1 MPAAIL
7 HQEIIKLEAG
17 LAAMVLPADDR
28 RWPGAALTKVT
39 DTMPI
44 SPQPGNIDQRSLAS
58 VLSKI
63 TNRGLGWTV
72 RRLVSE
78 FRMPTTG
85 PGKLLR
91 NVLSACEARG
101 RRIVAPLV
109 RQTRGDR
116 NGMMKDRT
124 LFAFYDL
131 DVMPPTFDVASFL
144 FLAELERRRQGL
156 DRIHFIVVPGR
167 NLEPQNEAE
176 KSVSDVMRQMRVGTI
191 LFPVSRLLASCR
203 GVTVCATREEASSLR
218 FGRASAIFPADA
230 SPTFPRAPDQSL
242 INDPALANMEVFPIL
257 SAPESERIAVD
268 TWLRARIGDRLPI
281 VITLRESGFM
291 PARNSN
297 VDAWVRFADTLD
309 QTRYAP
315 IFVRDTERALD
326 VPGQGLE
333 RFPVFEAVSWNVPL
347 RMALYE
353 AAHVNLAVM
362 HGAMELCWFNEAC
375 RYAAFMPVGTSP
387 QTSPEFL
394 GSRGFADGRSLPF
407 AKPWQK
413 LVWRPQEHS
422 DIADVFSQLLQDI
435 DGASASK
442 PDNGVSERPHK

>member
-1 MPAAIL
+1 
-7 HQEIIKLEAG
+7 
-17 LAAMVLPADDR
+17 
-28 RWPGAALTKVT
+28 
-39 DTMPI
+39 MPI
-44 SPQPGNIDQRSLAS
+44 SPQSENIDQRSLAS
-58 VLSKI
+58 VFSKI

-78 FRMPTTG
+78 FRMPTTR
-85 PGKLLR
+85 PGKLVR
-91 NVLSACEARG
+91 NLLSSCESAGHSLATATIR
-101 RRIVAPLV
+101 AK
-109 RQTRGDR
+109 GDQ

-144 FLAELERRRQGL
+144 FLAELERRKKGL
-156 DRIHFIVVPGR
+156 ERIHFVIVPGR

-176 KSVSDVMRQMRVGTI
+176 KSVPNAMRQMRVGTI
-191 LFPVSRLLASCR
+191 LFPVSRLLPTCT
-203 GVTVCATREEASSLR
+203 GVTLCGTRAEASDLR
-218 FGRASAIFPADA
+218 FGGASAIFPADA

-242 INDPALANMEVFPIL
+242 INDPALASEDIFPIL
-257 SAPESERIAVD
+257 CAPEPERIAVD
-268 TWLRARIGDRLPI
+268 TWLRVRIGERLPI

-291 PARNSN
+291 PARNS
-297 VDAWVRFADTLD
+297 DLQEWIRFADGLD

-315 IFVRDTERALD
+315 VFVRDTERALEA
-326 VPGQGLE
+326 PEHGLE

-362 HGAMELCWFNEAC
+362 HGAMELCWFNAAC

-394 GSRGFADGRSLPF
+394 GARGFVNGHSLPF

-413 LVWRPQEHS
+413 LVWRPQKQS
-422 DIADVFSQLLQDI
+422 DIASTFTELLQNI
-435 DGASASK
+435 DDASAAK
-442 PDNGVSERPHK
+442 PGTGASERPDK